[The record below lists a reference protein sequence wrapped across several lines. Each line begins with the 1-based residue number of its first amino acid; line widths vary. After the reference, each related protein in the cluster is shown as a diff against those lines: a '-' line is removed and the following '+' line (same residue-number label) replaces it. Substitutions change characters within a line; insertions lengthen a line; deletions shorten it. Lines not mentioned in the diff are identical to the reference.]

1 MSRPRKV
8 QTSGKEKLAVWVSAE
23 SDPTAHT
30 IEFALVDETATE
42 DDPATRDAGT
52 WVSGSWDAAAGR
64 AQALSPTVGEA
75 AATITIVEGTT
86 YRIHVRVTTGSE
98 VVDRELGRRVV
109 GV

>member
-8 QTSGKEKLAVWVSAE
+8 QTSGKEKLPVFVSAE

-30 IEFALVDETATE
+30 IEFALVDETAAE
-42 DDPATRDAGT
+42 DDPATRDAGA

-64 AQALSPTVGEA
+64 ARALSPTVGEA
-75 AATITIVEGTT
+75 TATIAITEGTT
-86 YRIHVRVTTGSE
+86 YRVHVRITTGDE
-98 VVDRELGRRVV
+98 VIDRELGMRVV